1 MLLKLAPALFVLLW
15 SSGFIAAKIALP
27 YAEPATFL
35 FLRFAVV
42 VALAGVVGLVMRA
55 PLRGGIDLLHAGI
68 AGAMMLGLYL
78 SAVLWSMYAGMPA
91 GVVALVV
98 SLHPISTA
106 VLSSLWLGERIS
118 VVGWLGFVLGVIGA
132 GLVLWPKL
140 DLGASGIRPQ
150 TIGLA
155 LLALPAMSFGTV
167 YQKRFAGQAD
177 VVAATVAQHVGA
189 MLVVGL
195 IAAAFETRVVDWAP
209 TMVATLAWQSLALSV
224 GAFGLL
230 LLMIRARAASRA
242 SSMFYFIPAAS
253 AAMAFV
259 LLGERLEPIQLFG
272 VVVVSAAVFLIS
284 HVPST
289 KSLPVTRPG

>member
-1 MLLKLAPALFVLLW
+1 MLLKLAPTLFVLLW

-42 VALAGVVGLVMRA
+42 VALAGLVGLGMRA

-68 AGAMMLGLYL
+68 AGALMLGLYL

-98 SLHPISTA
+98 SMHPITTA
-106 VLSSLWLGERIS
+106 VLSSIWLGERIS
-118 VVGWLGFVLGVIGA
+118 AVGWLGFVLGIVGA

-140 DLGASGIRPQ
+140 DLGASGIRLE
-150 TIGLA
+150 TIALA

-195 IAAAFETRVVDWAP
+195 IAAVFETRVVDWTL

-259 LLGERLEPIQLFG
+259 LLGERLEPIQLLG

-284 HVPST
+284 HVPAP
-289 KSLPVTRPG
+289 KALPLERAG